1 MTPHE
6 PIPHESTPHDPMEPT
21 TTPTTTTT
29 PPRPSTGDALA
40 SREVQ
45 ITRDDLHRYAE
56 ASGDHNPIHLRD
68 DAARALGL
76 PGVVAHGMLT
86 AALAIGIVAEWAGGA
101 DSVLA
106 TSIRFAGPVV
116 VPADE
121 PAVLSV
127 SGTVRKVAAD
137 GSSADVALAVTCG
150 GAKVFGKAIVTVS
163 LDEGEPGEGA

>member
-6 PIPHESTPHDPMEPT
+6 RTDPTMT
-21 TTPTTTTT
+21 TTSST
-29 PPRPSTGDALA
+29 RPSTGDALA

-45 ITRDDLHRYAE
+45 ITREDLRRYAE

-86 AALAIGIVAEWAGGA
+86 SALAIGVVAEWAGGA
-101 DSVLA
+101 DRVLA

-121 PAVLSV
+121 PAVLAV
-127 SGTVRKVAAD
+127 SGTVRKVAED
-137 GSSADVALAVTCG
+137 GSRADVALAVTCG

-163 LDEGEPGEGA
+163 LAEGDPGGGA